1 LTISGAARPLPPAI
15 DLTAYRIVQES
26 LTNILRHAQATS
38 ATVRLRY
45 ENDVVEVEVDDDGRG
60 SERPPSGVPDTSSA
74 GHGLAVMAERA
85 AAVGG
90 QLVAGPKE
98 AGGFCV
104 HTRLPLREVTS

>member
-1 LTISGAARPLPPAI
+1 
-15 DLTAYRIVQES
+15 
-26 LTNILRHAQATS
+26 
-38 ATVRLRY
+38 
-45 ENDVVEVEVDDDGRG
+45 
-60 SERPPSGVPDTSSA
+60 VPDTSSA